1 MGAGRERVHR
11 WWHTKQLADNR
22 VIMGKPSVLFRKV
35 VNTRV
40 GDEIIAVNA
49 QQYAV
54 LVMDVPDLHKESR
67 KCASPTLLCQVAIPE
82 AACGSTDGLCLWRL
96 REAPVETPLLGRS
109 SMLVE
114 VTACMCRAPCADMC
128 LDLESVCEG
137 LRSCAG

>member
-1 MGAGRERVHR
+1 MEGAAKAYCCTCAGRERVHR

-54 LVMDVPDLHKESR
+54 LVMDVPNLHKESR
-67 KCASPTLLCQVAIPE
+67 KCALPYSFPAVQPSL
-82 AACGSTDGLCLWRL
+82 RL
-96 REAPVETPLLGRS
+96 SEHSQMALAS
-109 SMLVE
+109 
-114 VTACMCRAPCADMC
+114 
-128 LDLESVCEG
+128 
-137 LRSCAG
+137 

>member
-40 GDEIIAVNA
+40 GDEIVAVNA

-54 LVMDVPDLHKESR
+54 LVMDVPDLHKESA
-67 KCASPTLLCQVAIPE
+67 KYASPGLSPSHKTLHAIM
-82 AACGSTDGLCLWRL
+82 
-96 REAPVETPLLGRS
+96 PVE
-109 SMLVE
+109 
-114 VTACMCRAPCADMC
+114 CKKQHCADM
-128 LDLESVCEG
+128 
-137 LRSCAG
+137 R